1 MTTGPER
8 TVHQEDRTPRRT
20 SPALHALH
28 GGGGCRTGELRL
40 GREFIGTIEVPCERG
55 RGAAV
60 RNPGHGASLSALAE
74 PIWPGHHAIARP
86 GPRQATGRGARRRTG
101 ASAGS
106 C

>member
-1 MTTGPER
+1 
-8 TVHQEDRTPRRT
+8 
-20 SPALHALH
+20 
-28 GGGGCRTGELRL
+28 
-40 GREFIGTIEVPCERG
+40 
-55 RGAAV
+55 V